1 MCDSVSVGVESG
13 DTDDGTSW
21 SWTLWRPAPSKKGE
35 QVLERLR
42 TRLTTTM
49 RQLSDERAE
58 KAGITRFFRNR
69 NVTVQEIVETAAART
84 AEAATG
90 RHVLIIED
98 TSEIN
103 YQTKSGRKRGLGTV
117 GNGTDVGL
125 FVHPALAVDAAD
137 GSILGLAAATIW
149 RRFTAKQ
156 PDYQCLPI
164 EEKESYRWLATAK
177 AARQALAETAAM
189 CTVIA
194 DREADIYEVLAR
206 IPDERT
212 HVLVRAHHDR
222 ALIVKGQKGIRL
234 FATIAS
240 WSEAGRLSFDMA
252 ARPGRPARK
261 VTLAVRFGE
270 VTLRQPKPGAD
281 KRDPKQITINVVEAS
296 EIDPPSEKEAVVWR
310 LFTTHTVTSLA
321 DAFRMIEFYRRR
333 WTIEQLFRTMK
344 SQGLDLEESLL
355 ADGEA
360 LERLTAATLV
370 AAVQAMQ
377 LVHARGEAGHNLP
390 AARLFDQTEI
400 TVLMVLTSKLEGK
413 TEKQKNPHPRF
424 SLAWAAW
431 PIARLGGWNGYAK
444 ERPPGPITFIRGLER
459 FHAIVDGFNLAS
471 SDDAWV
477 R

>member
-1 MCDSVSVGVESG
+1 
-13 DTDDGTSW
+13 
-21 SWTLWRPAPSKKGE
+21 
-35 QVLERLR
+35 
-42 TRLTTTM
+42 M
-49 RQLSDERAE
+49 RQLSDTRAE
-58 KAGITRFFRNR
+58 KAAITRFFRNR
-69 NVTVQEIVETAAART
+69 NVTVQEILATAAART
-84 AEAATG
+84 AEAAAG

-103 YQTKSGRKRGLGTV
+103 YQAKSGRKRGLGKV
-117 GNGTDVGL
+117 GNGTDIGL
-125 FVHPALAVDAAD
+125 FVHPALALDAAD
-137 GSILGLAAATIW
+137 GSILGLAGATIW
-149 RRFTAKQ
+149 RRHSAKQ
-156 PDYQCLPI
+156 PNYQALPI
-164 EEKESYRWLATAK
+164 EAKESYRWLATAK
-177 AARQALAETAAM
+177 AACQSLTETAAL

-206 IPDERT
+206 VPDERT

-222 ALIVKGQKGIRL
+222 ALKVKGEKGSRL

-240 WSEAGRLSFDMA
+240 WSEAGRLSFEMP

-261 VTLAVRFGE
+261 VNLAVRFGQ

-281 KRDPKQITINVVEAS
+281 KRDPKEITINVVEAR

-310 LFTTHTVTSLA
+310 LFTTHALTSLA
-321 DAFRMIEFYRRR
+321 DAARMIELYRWR

-400 TVLMVLTSKLEGK
+400 TVLLVLTAKLEGK
-413 TEKQKNPHPRF
+413 TEKQKNPHPRL

-431 PIARLGGWNGYAK
+431 PIARLGGWNGYAN

-459 FHAIVDGFNLAS
+459 FHAIVDGFTLAS
-471 SDDAWV
+471 SHDVWI